1 MGIFM
6 LAKSGTLTI
15 DVDPDMFII
24 EGGETGGDTSLKE
37 IGATTQSFDSAM
49 ELHPED
55 VSELLGDGGNVVVLK
70 SIVMQSLVS
79 IKALGKSGNKEE
91 EALVVGIS
99 LIRLS

>member
-1 MGIFM
+1 MGILM

-49 ELHPED
+49 ELQPED

-79 IKALGKSGNKEE
+79 IEFQIFDYLLKALG
-91 EALVVGIS
+91 VG
-99 LIRLS
+99 LSNHLSK